1 MAYDTSTRIAIVG
14 GGCWGLSTAYHLEKA
29 GYTDITVFDRS
40 SELPSPQSAAND
52 LNKIVRAQYAD
63 DFYTGLGLEAIAEWK
78 QGDWAPYFHQTGH
91 LVMLSGYAGEK
102 AQGIFEDAAICSQT
116 NASLSPHI
124 SELDSP
130 EEIRQCCWQLTGDL
144 AHFRGY
150 LNRSEGYASSADAVK
165 GISAKLAKRGI
176 RFVLGPDK
184 GLVKNLVYAGDGRRC
199 TGVRTRDGTTHS
211 FELVVCAL
219 GAYGASLVP
228 KLGQF
233 CVARCWSV
241 AHVQL
246 TVEECTIL
254 RGIPIV
260 NAIDLGFFFEPDP
273 ETCLLKITPLGA
285 GYSNFSG
292 TTQTNTSLP
301 PLASGDIGQNKALS
315 GYIPEADEAQ
325 MRRLLHQTLPWLAD
339 RPFVHKKM
347 CWFSDTV
354 DSEYCIDFVPNTDR
368 SLVVLSGDSGHG
380 FKMMCIFGKW
390 VRELLESGRQ
400 KHARWTWRKGPGDS
414 QGADWGGNVSW
425 RFGEASETGDIVKER
440 EARTA
445 KSSS

>member
-1 MAYDTSTRIAIVG
+1 
-14 GGCWGLSTAYHLEKA
+14 
-29 GYTDITVFDRS
+29 
-40 SELPSPQSAAND
+40 
-52 LNKIVRAQYAD
+52 
-63 DFYTGLGLEAIAEWK
+63 
-78 QGDWAPYFHQTGH
+78 
-91 LVMLSGYAGEK
+91 MLSDYAGEK
-102 AQGIFEDAAICSQT
+102 ALGIFEDAAKYAQI
-116 NASLSPHI
+116 NPLLRPHI
-124 SELDSP
+124 SELNGP

-150 LNRSEGYASSADAVK
+150 LNRSEGYTRSADVVK
-165 GISAKLAKRGI
+165 GISAKLAERGI

-199 TGVRTRDGTTHS
+199 TGVRTHDGTTHS

-228 KLGQF
+228 SLGQF
-233 CVARCWSV
+233 CVARCRSL

-246 TVEECTIL
+246 TVEECVIL

-260 NAIDLGFFFEPDP
+260 NAIDLGLFFEPDR
-273 ETCLLKITPLGA
+273 ETCLLNITPLGA

-301 PLASGDIGQNKALS
+301 PLGSCDVGQNEALS

-325 MRRLLHQTLPWLAD
+325 MRRLLNQTLPWLAD
-339 RPFVHKKM
+339 RPFVEKKM

-368 SLVVLSGDSGHG
+368 SLVVLCGGSGHG
-380 FKMMCIFGKW
+380 PKMMCIFGKW

-400 KHARWTWRKGPGDS
+400 KHARWAWRNVQGD
-414 QGADWGGNVSW
+414 
-425 RFGEASETGDIVKER
+425 R
-440 EARTA
+440 
-445 KSSS
+445 